1 MAVSIVFAV
10 NEVNFCSL
18 LTVNRT
24 LLVILFNDVTIKI
37 KIVG

>member
-1 MAVSIVFAV
+1 MTVSIVFAV